1 MGQFKNIKP
10 ESLWS
15 REVEIPSRRPL
26 EGDKETEAAV
36 IGAGMAGLLTAYFL
50 RKQGKKVIVLEADRI
65 AGGQTKNTTAKI
77 TSQHGLIYS
86 PLIKKIGKNKAK
98 LYAMANQEAVRIYEK
113 LITEQE
119 INCDFRK
126 LPSVLY
132 SCQETDSLKREAEA
146 AETLGLKAAFTEKT
160 ELPFRVEG
168 AVCFEDQAQF
178 EPLAFAKHISQE
190 LEIYE
195 GTRALSVRGNVI
207 ETDHGNVTADHIVFA
222 THYPF
227 INVPGFYFLRQHQER
242 SYVLALSGAEQYE
255 NMYYGM
261 DSGALSF
268 RNAGEYLLLG
278 GSSHRTG
285 DKTCGGAYEKLVE
298 GAAKLFPDCKIEA
311 RWSAQDCVTHDHIP
325 FIGKFSLYHSNW
337 YVATGFKKWGM
348 TSSMVAARLIT
359 DQICEVENP
368 YEVLFRP
375 SRFMVRASAKDL
387 LKDIGIST
395 AGLIRGGFHRNRRC
409 PHMGCGCRW
418 NPNEQSWDC
427 PCHGSR
433 FKADGSLIDNPA
445 QLSKKTGFHQG
456 VSR

>member
-1 MGQFKNIKP
+1 MGQFKDMKP
-10 ESLWS
+10 ESHWS
-15 REVEIPSRRPL
+15 REVSIPSRRSMK
-26 EGDKETEAAV
+26 GDKETETAV

-50 RKQGKKVIVLEADRI
+50 KKQGRKVIVLEADRI

-86 PLIKKIGKNKAK
+86 SLMKKIGKDRAK
-98 LYAMANQEAVRIYEK
+98 LYAMANQEAVRLYEK
-113 LITEQE
+113 LVTEQE
-119 INCDFRK
+119 IECDFRK
-126 LPSVLY
+126 LSSVLY
-132 SCQETDSLKREAEA
+132 SCREADCLKREAEA
-146 AETLGLKAAFTEKT
+146 AESLGLKASFTEKT

-168 AVCFEDQAQF
+168 AVSFEDQAQF
-178 EPLAFAKHISQE
+178 EPLAFVKNISQE

-195 GTRALSVRGNVI
+195 STRALSVRGNII

-261 DSGALSF
+261 DAGALSF

-278 GSSHRTG
+278 GSGHRTG
-285 DKTCGGAYEKLVE
+285 DKKCGGAYETLAEEAVKLY
-298 GAAKLFPDCKIEA
+298 PDCQIEA
-311 RWSAQDCVTHDHIP
+311 GWSAQDCVTHDRIP

-348 TSSMVAARLIT
+348 TTSMVAARLIS
-359 DQICEVENP
+359 DQICEVGNP
-368 YEVLFRP
+368 YESLFRP
-375 SRFMVRASAKDL
+375 ARFLLRASAKDL
-387 LKDIGIST
+387 LKDIGISA
-395 AGLIRGGFHRNRRC
+395 AGLIRGGFQKNRRC
-409 PHMGCGCRW
+409 THMGCGCRW

-433 FKADGSLIDNPA
+433 FKVDGSLIDNPA
-445 QLSKKTGFHQG
+445 QMSKEAGY
-456 VSR
+456 R

>member
-1 MGQFKNIKP
+1 MGQFENIKS

-15 REVEIPSRRPL
+15 READIPSRLPL
-26 EGDKETEAAV
+26 EGDIQTETAV

-50 RKQGKKVIVLEADRI
+50 KKQERKVIVLEADRI

-86 PLIKKIGKNKAK
+86 SLMKKIGKDKAE
-98 LYAMANQEAVRIYEK
+98 LYAMANQEAVRLYEK

-119 INCDFRK
+119 IECDFRK
-126 LPSVLY
+126 LSSLLY
-132 SCQETDSLKREAEA
+132 SCQEADCLKREAEA
-146 AETLGLKAAFTEKT
+146 AGSLGLKASFTEET

-178 EPLAFAKHISQE
+178 EPLAFVKYISQE

-207 ETDHGNVTADHIVFA
+207 ETDRGTVTAEHIVFA

-261 DSGALSF
+261 DAGALSF
-268 RNAGEYLLLG
+268 RNTGNCLLLG
-278 GSSHRTG
+278 GGGHRTG
-285 DKTCGGAYEKLVE
+285 DKACGGAYERLAE
-298 GAAKLFPDCKIEA
+298 EAGKLFPGCQIEA
-311 RWSAQDCVTHDHIP
+311 GWSAQDCVTHDRIP
-325 FIGKFSLYHSNW
+325 FIGRFSLYHSNW

-348 TSSMVAARLIT
+348 TTSMVAARLIA

-368 YEVLFRP
+368 YESLFRP
-375 SRFMVRASAKDL
+375 SRFLLRASAKDL

-395 AGLIRGGFHRNRRC
+395 AGLIRGGFEKNRRC
-409 PHMGCGCRW
+409 THMGCGCRW
-418 NPNEQSWDC
+418 NPDEQSWDC

-445 QLSKKTGFHQG
+445 QMSKKAGY
-456 VSR
+456 R